1 MFYLNL
7 KAAAY
12 CIHYEVSNPILNHK
26 YMHNTISDEVL
37 STCVCVLWLQLL
49 HSYLLNAYCS
59 EILLCITQIVEPV
72 RF

>member
-26 YMHNTISDEVL
+26 YMHDNTISDEVL
-37 STCVCVLWLQLL
+37 STCVCALVTALTFIFVKYFLQ
-49 HSYLLNAYCS
+49 
-59 EILLCITQIVEPV
+59 
-72 RF
+72 

>member
-26 YMHNTISDEVL
+26 YMHDNTISDEVL
-37 STCVCVLWLQLL
+37 STCVYVLVTALTFIFVK
-49 HSYLLNAYCS
+49 YLL
-59 EILLCITQIVEPV
+59 Q
-72 RF
+72 